1 LALGQLPANRTEGPQ
16 AYSIFML
23 AMIQAYSRV
32 IMLGK
37 WWQVLLVL
45 IALVGIVWL
54 ILKVS
59 DKKQPRT

>member
-1 LALGQLPANRTEGPQ
+1 
-16 AYSIFML
+16 ML

-37 WWQVLLVL
+37 WWHVLLVL

-54 ILKVS
+54 ILKKS

>member
-1 LALGQLPANRTEGPQ
+1 
-16 AYSIFML
+16 ML

>member
-1 LALGQLPANRTEGPQ
+1 
-16 AYSIFML
+16 ML

-37 WWQVLLVL
+37 WWQVVLVL

-54 ILKVS
+54 ILKAS
-59 DKKQPRT
+59 NKKQPRT